1 MHPPIPDCI
10 IIWPDPCLVVKWSI
24 ARSNADGPR
33 MISSYVGICTIPML
47 PVAQPPQPSHW
58 IFMTWLMRNGRSLVR
73 VRESVHTSGV
83 SADIDVAEL
92 SFFFILCAAIW
103 RNFLCIIKSKPFSFC
118 LRFFLLFRILD
129 QLRFYRLSSE
139 NFPRLRSVI
148 TVYKKLLNVTLYVL
162 EEMIASRENVL
173 IPETLMMRI

>member
-1 MHPPIPDCI
+1 
-10 IIWPDPCLVVKWSI
+10 
-24 ARSNADGPR
+24 
-33 MISSYVGICTIPML
+33 
-47 PVAQPPQPSHW
+47 
-58 IFMTWLMRNGRSLVR
+58 MRNGRSLVR

-139 NFPRLRSVI
+139 NFPRLRFVI

>member
-58 IFMTWLMRNGRSLVR
+58 IFMTWLMRNGRSVVR

-103 RNFLCIIKSKPFSFC
+103 RNFLCIIKGKPFSFC
-118 LRFFLLFRILD
+118 LRYLLIVSDTRSTPVLQIKLWK
-129 QLRFYRLSSE
+129 
-139 NFPRLRSVI
+139 FPKI
-148 TVYKKLLNVTLYVL
+148 TIRYYG
-162 EEMIASRENVL
+162 I
-173 IPETLMMRI
+173 

>member
-1 MHPPIPDCI
+1 MRQFGETFYA
-10 IIWPDPCLVVKWSI
+10 LLK
-24 ARSNADGPR
+24 ANL
-33 MISSYVGICTIPML
+33 SSFVL
-47 PVAQPPQPSHW
+47 
-58 IFMTWLMRNGRSLVR
+58 
-73 VRESVHTSGV
+73 
-83 SADIDVAEL
+83 DI
-92 SFFFILCAAIW
+92 
-103 RNFLCIIKSKPFSFC
+103 
-118 LRFFLLFRILD
+118 FLLFRILD